1 MGNDAMV
8 EHHMHAAK
16 PLCLGTALQE
26 NKPLIGFAMF
36 SGFCIYFGNLAE
48 QYALALAGV
57 TIAVPVFSS
66 CIVVLGA
73 HIPPFCSG
81 LLPHAC
87 RVCHALV

>member
-1 MGNDAMV
+1 MRLRESLRPG
-8 EHHMHAAK
+8 
-16 PLCLGTALQE
+16 LQE
-26 NKPLIGFAMF
+26 NKPLIGWAMF

-73 HIPPFCSG
+73 HPAPSSPAALPRACSVVLCCICQAATC
-81 LLPHAC
+81 LL
-87 RVCHALV
+87 